1 MVHCV
6 NRATRTTQLLHQA
19 LARRAWVSDATLLDM
34 LDLALLLPDLP
45 CTIATDH
52 LALQWGCS
60 QSTVSRRLSRLW
72 EADLIDYRAGRGKYR
87 IRRLG
92 PS

>member
-1 MVHCV
+1 MVHRV
-6 NRATRTTQLLHQA
+6 NTRQLLHQA
-19 LARRAWVSDATLLDM
+19 LARRAWVSDSTLLDM
-34 LDLALLLPDLP
+34 LDLSLRLGDLP

-52 LALQWGCS
+52 LVAHWSCS

-72 EADLIDYRAGRGKYR
+72 EADLIDYRTGRGGYR